1 METDPTQEFEYL
13 DYALDELEDYLLSD
27 ELFWPVTIR
36 PSGGGSFL
44 KLTLGNL
51 LLSLKK
57 LQALSAGRQLTP
69 AQESELRRIEQA
81 VEAVRRKWQVA
92 WETRAGREF
101 KSRFDQWG
109 NLLTDIKKDYERQA
123 PYYQH
128 EVRLRVLLE
137 LLEPHADPEDID
149 GYELDAMDAF
159 LRGMLKQGEFL
170 WDPALKPSFPQD
182 EYWFL
187 YGSLSSE

>member
-13 DYALDELEDYLLSD
+13 DYAMDELEDYLLSG

-51 LLSLKK
+51 LLSQKK
-57 LQALSAGRQLTP
+57 LQALSAGSSLTP
-69 AQESELRRIEQA
+69 AQETELRRVEQA
-81 VEAVRRKWQVA
+81 LEAVRSKWQVA
-92 WETRAGREF
+92 WESKAGREF

-109 NLLTDIKKDYERQA
+109 NLLSDIKKDVERQA

-137 LLEPHADPEDID
+137 LLQPQADPEDID
-149 GYELDAMDAF
+149 GYDLDAMDAF
-159 LRGMLKQGEFL
+159 LSGVLKKGEFL
-170 WDPALKPSFPQD
+170 WDPALKPGFPED

-187 YGSLSSE
+187 YGSLRSQ